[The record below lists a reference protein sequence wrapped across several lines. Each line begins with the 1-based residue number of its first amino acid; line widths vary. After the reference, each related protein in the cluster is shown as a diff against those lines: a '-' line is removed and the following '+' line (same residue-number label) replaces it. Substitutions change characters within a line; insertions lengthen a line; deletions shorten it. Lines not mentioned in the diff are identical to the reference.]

1 MSSIFRL
8 HVSTSFFCINCE
20 IASAMDSSEKAC
32 SSSIARADS
41 ARRSRWFLRK
51 LRTPFVT
58 RIVSYTPKP
67 YWYSIFESGMV
78 APSMGATFPFFEKY
92 LYSILVGREGLEPS
106 RLAAYGPKPYAYTIP
121 PPARRPHPI
130 VKALSCPHT
139 YVHVRPV
146 GFEPTT
152 VRLRGDCSTN

>member
-1 MSSIFRL
+1 MSNIFRL

-20 IASAMDSSEKAC
+20 MALATDSSEKAC
-32 SSSIARADS
+32 SSSMMRADS
-41 ARRSRWFLRK
+41 ARRSRWSLRK
-51 LRTPFVT
+51 LGMPFVT

-67 YWYSIFESGMV
+67 YWYSIFERGID
-78 APSMGATFPFFEKY
+78 ACSMGRVSPFREKY
-92 LYSILVGREGLEPS
+92 LYSISVGREGLEPS

-121 PPARRPHPI
+121 PPARSPYPI

>member
-32 SSSIARADS
+32 SSSMRRADS
-41 ARRSRWFLRK
+41 ARRSRWSLRK
-51 LRTPFVT
+51 LVTPFVT

-67 YWYSIFESGMV
+67 YWYSIFESGT
-78 APSMGATFPFFEKY
+78 AACSMGRVSPFREKY
-92 LYSILVGREGLEPS
+92 LYSILVGEERLELSP
-106 RLAAYGPKPYAYTIP
+106 LAGHGPKPCSYTIP
-121 PPARRPHPI
+121 PLARSPHPI